1 MKRITGKTDS
11 TFRKAVTS
19 LTASAIMVG
28 LACGSAL
35 AGDPAKSVKNLPVH
49 QRPAGGGGG
58 SSLAEQATNPVS
70 NLMQIQLQ
78 NSYNW
83 DNYNSSGASN
93 TFIVQPVIPISLPWK
108 AVPLW
113 ISRTTLP
120 YIRTPGF
127 PVVGHEHGFGDIT
140 MNNFFTLNLGL
151 KGQTIGIGPTF
162 VFPTAGDNEFTGN
175 GKWQAGPT
183 FLYINHATKTQFGI
197 LAYQLWSF
205 ASTSS
210 GKDRP
215 GVSKIALQPF
225 VNQHLDKGWY
235 VGSPDAPQF
244 YDWKTD
250 KWQLNLGGQ
259 VGRVFKIGKQPVKM
273 FGEILHNPVDNGGPT
288 AKWTAKFGL
297 TFLFPE

>member
-1 MKRITGKTDS
+1 MKRITKNTDNS
-11 TFRKAVTS
+11 FRKAVTS
-19 LTASAIMVG
+19 LTAAAIMVG
-28 LACGSAL
+28 LASGSVL
-35 AGDPAKSVKNLPVH
+35 AAGESTPPATTAPP
-49 QRPAGGGGG
+49 PAGAG

-78 NSYNW
+78 NSYSW

-93 TFIVQPVIPISLPWK
+93 TFVFQPVIPISLPWK
-108 AVPLW
+108 SVPLW

-225 VNQHLDKGWY
+225 ITQHLDKGWY
-235 VGSPDAPQF
+235 VGSPDSPQF
-244 YDWKTD
+244 YDWKTE
-250 KWQLNLGGQ
+250 KWQLALGGQ

-288 AKWTAKFGL
+288 AKWTAKIGL
-297 TFLFPE
+297 TLLFPE